1 MHAPFIEALSA
12 CVPLFALFQ
21 GLVTATALAK
31 RDHLA
36 NVRLLRVLNVVKLF
50 PHKVLLLLAFK
61 DQIVQDLDR

>member
-12 CVPLFALFQ
+12 CVPFFALFQ
-21 GLVTATALAK
+21 GLVTATTLAK

-61 DQIVQDLDR
+61 DQIVQNLDR